1 MTTTGKVDFTAI
13 PDDGV
18 TWTLLGTLYLR
29 AWESRLPRPILGD
42 HYAAETVDRIDYDWD
57 ALKRKVRP
65 EGNQFLVGLRA
76 RQLDD
81 WAAAFLAGHPD
92 ATVLQLGCGLDSRML
107 RLDPEGT
114 RRWYDVDVPHVIE
127 LRRRIYPDRG
137 DYRMV
142 SASVTDD
149 GWLRDVPAGHPVLVI
164 AEGLVPYLTE
174 TEARTLLRRLTDHFP
189 SGELLFDG
197 LVRWAIRISKPLVW
211 SPRDGAEIE
220 SWDLGLTCAETVPI
234 TTHYRR
240 IPSRAYRAIY
250 RFMAAFP
257 ALRNSSVD
265 YRFTF

>member
-1 MTTTGKVDFTAI
+1 MTTGKVDFTAI
-13 PDDGV
+13 PNDGV

-42 HYAAETVDRIDYDWD
+42 RYAAEAVDRIDYDW
-57 ALKRKVRP
+57 ARVKRRVRP
-65 EGNQFLVGLRA
+65 GGNQFLVGLRA

-81 WAAAFLAGHPD
+81 WATAFLTRHPD

-107 RLDPEGT
+107 RLDPEGR
-114 RRWYDVDVPHVIE
+114 RRWYDVDVPHVID
-127 LRRRIYPDRG
+127 LRQRIYPDRG
-137 DYRMV
+137 NHRMI

-149 GWLRDVPAGHPVLVI
+149 GWLRDIPADHPVLVI

-174 TEARTLLRRLTDHFP
+174 TEVRTLLRRLTDHFP

-197 LVRWAIRISKPLVW
+197 LARWVIRVGKPFRW
-211 SPRDGAEIE
+211 SPRDGAELE
-220 SWDLGLTCAETVPI
+220 RWHLGLTCAEAVPI
-234 TTHYRR
+234 TTHHRR
-240 IPSRAYRAIY
+240 IPRPAYRALY
-250 RFMAAFP
+250 RLMDAIP